1 MSHGVVSRC
10 IVCVSVYVFCDGNF
24 SKNTRHSLCFPLHA
38 ECRQTPPSG
47 QWMYLVSVFSRHARH
62 PRVNFCRPSAA
73 GTSRRLPSHL
83 PILPRAF
90 IGSETPPRK
99 LLALDTVRPMSCS
112 CRHTA
117 CQIFAAAPAKLLAR
131 RTIHIAYTV
140 GRSVSIE
147 CTQPAHPPSQVRAV
161 PVRRR
166 K

>member
-1 MSHGVVSRC
+1 M
-10 IVCVSVYVFCDGNF
+10 CVSVYVFCDGNF

-47 QWMYLVSVFSRHARH
+47 QSLRQWMYLVSVFSRHARH

-83 PILPRAF
+83 PPHPPTRIHWKRNTTAKTPRA
-90 IGSETPPRK
+90 RH
-99 LLALDTVRPMSCS
+99 TVRPMSCS

>member
-1 MSHGVVSRC
+1 M
-10 IVCVSVYVFCDGNF
+10 CVSVYVFCDGNF

-99 LLALDTVRPMSCS
+99 LLALDTQCVQCLAAVDIRRVKFSPPRPLNCWHDAQYTS
-112 CRHTA
+112 
-117 CQIFAAAPAKLLAR
+117 
-131 RTIHIAYTV
+131 HI
-140 GRSVSIE
+140 RSVGQS
-147 CTQPAHPPSQVRAV
+147 V
-161 PVRRR
+161 
-166 K
+166 